1 MSIYRVLALYFPK
14 KVYVVFV
21 KEHVSKKPPFR
32 HPSSR
37 SLTPRILRCYGIY
50 QQDMAQHKD
59 MMPYNGP
66 IWQNLMDGFEFLL
79 LLFQKKCRKNL
90 VKVEVGRDCIFFE
103 TFFTKT
109 QGYIKQTN
117 TGGET
122 RISIC
127 KIIWAR
133 VGKKTLISIEK
144 KVSNFSYYFLLDSMF
159 GFGVQ
164 TRMWVCNKERDHTV
178 DDSEIR
184 LTTWD
189 GAKTLQ
195 KMG

>member
-1 MSIYRVLALYFPK
+1 
-14 KVYVVFV
+14 
-21 KEHVSKKPPFR
+21 
-32 HPSSR
+32 
-37 SLTPRILRCYGIY
+37 
-50 QQDMAQHKD
+50 MAQHKD

-90 VKVEVGRDCIFFE
+90 VKVEVGESGGWERLHFFRDIFYKN
-103 TFFTKT
+103 T
-109 QGYIKQTN
+109 GYIKQTN

-144 KVSNFSYYFLLDSMF
+144 KGFDFFSYDFLLDSVF
-159 GFGVQ
+159 GFGVVSDVSLQ
-164 TRMWVCNKERDHTV
+164 QKRDHTV
-178 DDSEIR
+178 DGSEIR

-189 GAKTLQ
+189 V
-195 KMG
+195 